1 MLDAQPQL
9 TVSLSMPIALDAVGA
24 DEAIARCYDR
34 LRANAAQSGGAN
46 AVAERRHGYL
56 RYAGQGYELRVELST
71 GPIDAGFAVEVSKRF
86 HRAYEVEYGYSESAS
101 SVEAIDWYLTLDLA
115 GAAREAEAQ
124 TPSGEDQDV
133 PGSAAPAGT
142 RRAFF
147 PDAIRGGSGHV
158 VECPVYERESL
169 PAGAGIDGPALI
181 TDPESTILLPPGD
194 RAVVNAAGHVVV
206 EVASEGT
213 AGGLA

>member
-1 MLDAQPQL
+1 
-9 TVSLSMPIALDAVGA
+9 
-24 DEAIARCYDR
+24 
-34 LRANAAQSGGAN
+34 
-46 AVAERRHGYL
+46 
-56 RYAGQGYELRVELST
+56 
-71 GPIDAGFAVEVSKRF
+71 
-86 HRAYEVEYGYSESAS
+86 
-101 SVEAIDWYLTLDLA
+101 
-115 GAAREAEAQ
+115 
-124 TPSGEDQDV
+124 V